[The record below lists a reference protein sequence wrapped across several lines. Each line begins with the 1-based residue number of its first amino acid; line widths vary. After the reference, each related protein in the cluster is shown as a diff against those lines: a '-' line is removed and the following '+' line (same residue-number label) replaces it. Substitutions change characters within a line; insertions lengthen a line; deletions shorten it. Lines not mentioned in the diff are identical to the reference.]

1 MIKSF
6 HDFVTPSAKTTT
18 FKTFEM
24 IEIMGRWE
32 VPKGTNKSFCIIR
45 IVGID
50 CDKFVTN
57 RLEQQS

>member
-1 MIKSF
+1 
-6 HDFVTPSAKTTT
+6 
-18 FKTFEM
+18 M

-57 RLEQQS
+57 QLKQQYLADKE